1 MIWTGKGKHE
11 GKDVN
16 DVPLDYIEWAAK
28 ESKNPTTKEQAT
40 KILAYREGSQGPATT
55 SNVRS
60 GPNKTS
66 GVSERAKALELAIMM
81 DNKNP
86 WPYIKATLDYIQTGQ
101 LPNLAS
107 MLGDEPSEQGKKDPF
122 LSDLEDKDEIS
133 F

>member
-11 GKDVN
+11 GEDVN

-28 ESKNPTTKEQAT
+28 ESKNPTTKEQAK
-40 KILAYREGSQGPATT
+40 KILAHRGGSESPATT
-55 SNVRS
+55 SNTRS
-60 GPNKTS
+60 GPKIS
-66 GVSERAKALELAIMM
+66 SVGERAKALELAIVM

-86 WPYIKATLDYIQTGQ
+86 WPYIKATLNYIQTGQ

-107 MLGDEPSEQGKKDPF
+107 MLGDEPPGQDKKKDPF
-122 LSDLEDKDEIS
+122 LSNLENDDEIL